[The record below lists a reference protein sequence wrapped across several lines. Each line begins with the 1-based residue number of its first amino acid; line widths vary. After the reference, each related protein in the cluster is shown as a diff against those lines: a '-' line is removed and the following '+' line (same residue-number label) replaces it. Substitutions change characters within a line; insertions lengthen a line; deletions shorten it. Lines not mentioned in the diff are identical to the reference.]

1 MEEWIG
7 WLDMKAGE
15 LLITLLNAATIGHVL
30 HLRSRSYS
38 EHKALNTFYS
48 DLPGLVDSVVEA
60 WQGRNG
66 ELVEYPDQMV
76 ELSEH
81 DDALVFVMYM
91 KMVLEENRGVL
102 GGASE
107 IQNLVDGIAELIDS
121 TLYKLT
127 FLK

>member
-1 MEEWIG
+1 MN
-7 WLDMKAGE
+7 AGE
-15 LLITLLNAATIGHVL
+15 LLITLLNSATIGHVL

-38 EHKALNTFYS
+38 EHKALQGFYQKMP
-48 DLPGLVDSVVEA
+48 DLVDSVIEA
-60 WQGRNG
+60 WQGKNG
-66 ELVEYPDQMV
+66 ELIEYPDQTV
-76 ELSEH
+76 EVEEQ
-81 DDALVFVMYM
+81 DDALVFVMYV
-91 KMVLEENRGVL
+91 KMILEENRGVL

>member
-1 MEEWIG
+1 M
-7 WLDMKAGE
+7 DMKAGE
-15 LLITLLNAATIGHVL
+15 LLITLLNAATIAHVL

-38 EHKALNTFYS
+38 EHKALQGLYEG
-48 DLPGLVDSVVEA
+48 LPGLVDGVVEV
-60 WQGRNG
+60 WQGKNG
-66 ELVEYPDQMV
+66 ELVDFPDQTV
-76 ELSEH
+76 EVE
-81 DDALVFVMYM
+81 DQEDAMVFVMYL

-107 IQNLVDGIAELIDS
+107 IQNLVDGIAELINS

>member
-1 MEEWIG
+1 
-7 WLDMKAGE
+7 MKAGE
-15 LLITLLNAATIGHVL
+15 LLITLLNAATIAHVL
-30 HLRSRSYS
+30 HLRSRNYS
-38 EHKALNTFYS
+38 EHKALQGLYEG
-48 DLPGLVDSVVEA
+48 LPGLVDGVVEA
-60 WQGRNG
+60 WQGKNG
-66 ELVEYPDQMV
+66 ELVDFPDQTV
-76 ELSEH
+76 EVDGQ
-81 DDALVFVMYM
+81 DDALVFVMYL

>member
-1 MEEWIG
+1 MIG
-7 WLDMKAGE
+7 IVCLDMKAGE

-48 DLPGLVDSVVEA
+48 ELPDLVDSVIEA

-81 DDALVFVMYM
+81 DDALVFVMYL

>member
-1 MEEWIG
+1 MNE
-7 WLDMKAGE
+7 GE

-38 EHKALNTFYS
+38 EHKALQKFYQE
-48 DLPGLVDSVVEA
+48 LPDLVDSVIEA

-66 ELVEYPDQMV
+66 ELVEYPDQLC
-76 ELSEH
+76 EYSQH
-81 DDALVFVMYM
+81 DDALVFVMYL

-107 IQNLVDGIAELIDS
+107 IQNLVDEVAALIDS

>member
-1 MEEWIG
+1 MNE
-7 WLDMKAGE
+7 GE

-30 HLRSRSYS
+30 HLQSRSYA
-38 EHKALNTFYS
+38 EHKALNKFYS
-48 DLPGLVDSVVEA
+48 DLPGLVDGVVEA

-81 DDALVFVMYM
+81 DDALVFVMYI

>member
-1 MEEWIG
+1 
-7 WLDMKAGE
+7 MKAGE
-15 LLITLLNAATIGHVL
+15 LLITLLNSATIGHVL

-38 EHKALNTFYS
+38 EHKALQGFYQGMP
-48 DLPGLVDSVVEA
+48 DLVDSVIEA

-76 ELSEH
+76 DLSEH
-81 DDALVFVMYM
+81 DDALVYVMYL
-91 KMVLEENRGVL
+91 KMLLEEERGVL

>member
-1 MEEWIG
+1 
-7 WLDMKAGE
+7 
-15 LLITLLNAATIGHVL
+15 
-30 HLRSRSYS
+30 
-38 EHKALNTFYS
+38 
-48 DLPGLVDSVVEA
+48 VDGVIEA

-81 DDALVFVMYM
+81 EDALVFVMYI

-107 IQNLVDGIAELIDS
+107 IQNLVDNIAELIDS

>member
-1 MEEWIG
+1 MNE
-7 WLDMKAGE
+7 GE

-30 HLRSRSYS
+30 HLRSRSYA
-38 EHKALNTFYS
+38 EHKALQKFYEGMP
-48 DLPGLVDSVVEA
+48 DLVDSVVEA

-81 DDALVFVMYM
+81 TDALVYLNFLKVM
-91 KMVLEENRGVL
+91 LDEERYVL
-102 GGASE
+102 GDDSE

>member
-1 MEEWIG
+1 MNQ
-7 WLDMKAGE
+7 GE

-30 HLRSRSYS
+30 HLQSRSYS
-38 EHKALNTFYS
+38 EHKALQGFYQG
-48 DLPGLVDSVVEA
+48 LPDLVDSVIEA

-66 ELVEYPDQMV
+66 ELMEYPDQSV

-81 DDALVFVMYM
+81 KDALEFVTFLKILLDDERY
-91 KMVLEENRGVL
+91 VL
-102 GGASE
+102 GEESE
-107 IQNLVDGIAELIDS
+107 IQNLVDEIAALIDS

>member
-1 MEEWIG
+1 MTIAFVV
-7 WLDMKAGE
+7 MKAGE
-15 LLITLLNAATIGHVL
+15 LLITLLNSATIAHVL

-38 EHKALNTFYS
+38 EHKALGSFYS
-48 DLPGLVDSVVEA
+48 ALPDLVDGVIEA

-81 DDALVFVMYM
+81 DDALVFVMYL
-91 KMVLEENRGVL
+91 KMLLEENRGVL